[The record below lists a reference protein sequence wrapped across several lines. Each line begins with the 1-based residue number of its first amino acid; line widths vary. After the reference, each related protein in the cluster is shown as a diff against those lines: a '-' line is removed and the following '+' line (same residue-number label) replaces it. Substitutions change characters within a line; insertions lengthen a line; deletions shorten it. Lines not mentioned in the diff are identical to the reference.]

1 MAVAVPCLRDRFARV
16 GRRSWA
22 DQFEIDNANDDFG
35 LDADGGEVNP
45 FLGVDS
51 VGPNHDYVHTAGGD
65 EENLILDVDGLE
77 NHDLDA
83 GGDEENPVFDVD
95 GVEIYDL
102 GADGGKENPV
112 LGVDGLEDHDLDA
125 GGGEENLVLDVDGV
139 ENHDLG
145 AEREVARDD
154 GAEKLSYVGTRA
166 RWQVACM
173 QMLWR
178 YRADAA
184 FDQYGRT
191 YIKFGQRCRSIWESP
206 ASVTIAPCRRIPLL
220 MLCMLQISRE
230 QSVLAAPVHDVVG
243 LAAEREI
250 ECDVKEKPSS
260 NVPFLDYEAL
270 LAARCSCRVAAGL
283 QASQPFTFR
292 GAPGNDQAIPANR
305 PPRFV
310 RGGRKH
316 RRSQAR
322 SS

>member
-22 DQFEIDNANDDFG
+22 DQFEIDNACDDFG

-45 FLGVDS
+45 ILGVDGA
-51 VGPNHDYVHTAGGD
+51 GPNHDFVHTAGGD
-65 EENLILDVDGLE
+65 EENPILDVDGLE

-83 GGDEENPVFDVD
+83 GGDEENP
-95 GVEIYDL
+95 
-102 GADGGKENPV
+102 
-112 LGVDGLEDHDLDA
+112 
-125 GGGEENLVLDVDGV
+125 VLDVDGV

-154 GAEKLSYVGTRA
+154 GAEKLSYVGTRV

-173 QMLWR
+173 EMLWR

-191 YIKFGQRCRSIWESP
+191 YIKFGLRCRSIWESP

-230 QSVLAAPVHDVVG
+230 QSEFAAPVHDVVG
-243 LAAEREI
+243 LAAEREVD
-250 ECDVKEKPSS
+250 CDVKVKPSS
-260 NVPFLDYEAL
+260 DVPFLDYEAPPDGANDANGQA
-270 LAARCSCRVAAGL
+270 LAQREAAED
-283 QASQPFTFR
+283 QPAWVRPR
-292 GAPGNDQAIPANR
+292 GT
-305 PPRFV
+305 
-310 RGGRKH
+310 RGGRRHK
-316 RRSQAR
+316 R
-322 SS
+322 